1 MSDIQFEPIKQQL
14 ELIQKYLD
22 GTIAQINAMSQNID
36 TMGKSFSESM
46 QSLSENMRLIIEVI
60 KKGRSNLNDTIGDMS
75 KKIDGSL
82 NELWEEKT
90 LESITKEEMDAV
102 NKLKEIN
109 TIVSDNLYMSQLVSI
124 IQNIREMIG
133 KALAI
138 KMKKTP
144 EEH

>member
-1 MSDIQFEPIKQQL
+1 MSII
-14 ELIQKYLD
+14 YRY
-22 GTIAQINAMSQNID
+22 
-36 TMGKSFSESM
+36 GK
-46 QSLSENMRLIIEVI
+46 LV
-60 KKGRSNLNDTIGDMS
+60 NDTIGDMS

-90 LESITKEEMDAV
+90 LENITKEEMDAV

-109 TIVSDNLYMSQLVSI
+109 AIVSDNLYMSQLVSI

-144 EEH
+144 EEQ

>member
-90 LESITKEEMDAV
+90 LENITKEEMDAV

-109 TIVSDNLYMSQLVSI
+109 AIVSDNLYMSQLVSI

-144 EEH
+144 EEQ